1 MNSFYSISS
10 VKKTTKNAL
19 LRKEEKIMANYEN
32 ERYSAGIELSNDN
45 RLEGL
50 WSLIGAK
57 VEFENDGYS
66 LDQTLFGTDPI
77 AYDVLS
83 AIIRKNV
90 NANKILVH
98 PLPNDALTSDIQ
110 EALAEVTNPLL
121 IAHAG
126 SNFIVLL
133 SDAPYGIDVWVWDL
147 ASDR

>member
-1 MNSFYSISS
+1 
-10 VKKTTKNAL
+10 
-19 LRKEEKIMANYEN
+19 MANYEN
-32 ERYSAGIELSNDN
+32 ERYCAGIELSNDN

-57 VEFENDGYS
+57 VEFENDDYS
-66 LDQTLFGTDPI
+66 LDHTLFGTDPI

-98 PLPNDALTSDIQ
+98 PLPNEALTSDIQ

-133 SDAPYGIDVWVWDL
+133 ADAPYGIDVWVWDL